1 MCSNLVTGKFFVESN
16 APRDLGGLRLRGQ
29 DFGDTVTR
37 DLFAVADLFVLG
49 RMQLQLSGCLLK
61 IMRLYRPNYIV
72 YTAYWASVCLSVS
85 FCLLV
90 NKFVRSALHGMDVD
104 SVKLCSG
111 WVGAGEAG

>member
-1 MCSNLVTGKFFVESN
+1 MCSNLVIGKFFVGSN

-72 YTAYWASVCLSVS
+72 YTAYWASVCLI
-85 FCLLV
+85 LP
-90 NKFVRSALHGMDVD
+90 
-104 SVKLCSG
+104 SG
-111 WVGAGEAG
+111 E